1 MAGGEVPYLTDFMNP
16 RRHLCSQLVTLINK
30 SGESVVNLE
39 EIWENGAALESEDPV
54 EEGAKVE
61 IRCEKTFFAGR
72 IVRVEAHQ
80 FGWRFEME
88 FSPMTPWN
96 PEKFWPEHALDVSKL
111 E

>member
-1 MAGGEVPYLTDFMNP
+1 MNP
-16 RRHLCSQLVTLINK
+16 RRYLCSQLVTLINK

-39 EIWENGAALESEDPV
+39 EIWEGGAALESENPV

-72 IVRVEAHQ
+72 IVRVEAHE
-80 FGWRFEME
+80 FGWRLEME

-96 PEKFWPEHALDVSKL
+96 PEKFWPEHTLDVASLDVSGLK
-111 E
+111 ENTD